1 MEYAK
6 SGPLGS
12 IGVLLGLLGDLAL
25 RGSVLLGGSLSGL
38 RHVFCCVRKANWPA
52 NRAPLV
58 TSFGRKKNSTRERRE
73 KRGAD
78 EISALDGSPRPSLVI
93 CRAF

>member
-1 MEYAK
+1 MRRADLL
-6 SGPLGS
+6 GALGS
-12 IGVLLGLLGDLAL
+12 FLAFLVTLPFAGAFFLGEAL
-25 RGSVLLGGSLSGL
+25 VAFGMFSVELEKQTGQQTEPLS
-38 RHVFCCVRKANWPA
+38 
-52 NRAPLV
+52 V